1 MKNTKRLMLMNYN
14 YYKEIEQ
21 KLELYAKKGL
31 VLEKMGPYL
40 WTFKKTEP
48 QNLKYAVT
56 YFVLPLRTLR
66 NLKRTRKK
74 SLKIFTNV

>member
-1 MKNTKRLMLMNYN
+1 MNYN

-21 KLELYAKKGL
+21 KLEHYAKKGL
-31 VLEKMGPYL
+31 VLEKMGSSL
-40 WTFKKTEP
+40 WTFQKNEP
-48 QNLKYAVT
+48 QNLKYTVT

-74 SLKIFTNV
+74 SLKIFTNA